1 MLYQTGRTTRNAS
14 SNGARSGDHQETA
27 RFRPLNPHRLLT
39 VLVFAAS
46 IGTSVHALAQCPLG
60 DVVLSDQTQ
69 VDQFAIDYPDCTE
82 IEGDLTINYSLGE
95 PIIDL
100 TPLSGLTSV
109 TGALRLER
117 LFFYDEALDET
128 IVTSLEGL
136 ENITNVG
143 HLYIGSPFDLGA
155 TYLFDDLSP
164 LNGLSGSIGE
174 FWIRRTEVLSPLP
187 DFPFIETI
195 GYFRMANVGSVTTTP
210 VFSGLTAVRDFTVV
224 QNAFV
229 PNSALT
235 TVIMPSGVTSI
246 SNEFDPNEEITGVY
260 FQNLPFLEEIIGGE
274 SLASIQGDVVIRNT
288 PSLATM
294 IGFDHVT
301 TVGNID
307 MSQCHSAP
315 FISFPNLEEASYI
328 TLELGNNCDEFNETA
343 VTVTI
348 GSNALTLNVTGPT
361 GLNFVFSEVV
371 EITFTGNFNILGN
384 LRLDAF
390 NATTIN
396 GFETVTH
403 ITGDLEFRTPMLEA
417 LPSFNSLTTIDER
430 LWLIPFPGATWALS
444 DLSGLES
451 LASLGHLRIS
461 PPGTLADHQLQSLDG
476 LSGLSEITGSINLR
490 SLPNLSNIDALGD
503 ELSFSG
509 NLTLQNLTSLQ
520 ECSSSSVICHL
531 VSSAES
537 SSFSNN
543 GSGCDD
549 VDDLL
554 VACSSAVFDQR
565 INHDASLMMYFDHQS
580 QWNIEAMAQGHYDL
594 FLFDLAGRVLFSET
608 VYLNEGANGIALPGS
623 LSSGIFMAHWRNET
637 HSGTVKLF
645 HSVR

>member
-1 MLYQTGRTTRNAS
+1 
-14 SNGARSGDHQETA
+14 
-27 RFRPLNPHRLLT
+27 
-39 VLVFAAS
+39 
-46 IGTSVHALAQCPLG
+46 
-60 DVVLSDQTQ
+60 
-69 VDQFAIDYPDCTE
+69 
-82 IEGDLTINYSLGE
+82 
-95 PIIDL
+95 
-100 TPLSGLTSV
+100 
-109 TGALRLER
+109 
-117 LFFYDEALDET
+117 
-128 IVTSLEGL
+128 
-136 ENITNVG
+136 
-143 HLYIGSPFDLGA
+143 
-155 TYLFDDLSP
+155 
-164 LNGLSGSIGE
+164 
-174 FWIRRTEVLSPLP
+174 
-187 DFPFIETI
+187 
-195 GYFRMANVGSVTTTP
+195 
-210 VFSGLTAVRDFTVV
+210 
-224 QNAFV
+224 
-229 PNSALT
+229 
-235 TVIMPSGVTSI
+235 
-246 SNEFDPNEEITGVY
+246 
-260 FQNLPFLEEIIGGE
+260 
-274 SLASIQGDVVIRNT
+274 
-288 PSLATM
+288 
-294 IGFDHVT
+294 
-301 TVGNID
+301 
-307 MSQCHSAP
+307 
-315 FISFPNLEEASYI
+315 
-328 TLELGNNCDEFNETA
+328 
-343 VTVTI
+343 
-348 GSNALTLNVTGPT
+348 
-361 GLNFVFSEVV
+361 
-371 EITFTGNFNILGN
+371 
-384 LRLDAF
+384 
-390 NATTIN
+390 
-396 GFETVTH
+396 
-403 ITGDLEFRTPMLEA
+403 
-417 LPSFNSLTTIDER
+417 